1 MTKKILFSQANFAAS
16 VFLQDQFP
24 TLSTP
29 HGAPMP
35 EIAIVGKSNVG
46 KSSLINNLLRNKKLA
61 KTSSTPGK
69 TQSLNFYT
77 IDNALALV
85 DLPGYGFAKV
95 SDSVK
100 EQWSSSLEFY
110 LKARNQLKLILFLLD
125 SRRTPTNDDLSLLKW
140 AASHQIPFFV
150 VFTKVDKLNT
160 SEQHAHRTTVIPLI
174 EQSIPQQPLNS
185 QYYSIKNP
193 RSRIEL
199 IDHINALLKDR

>member
-1 MTKKILFSQANFAAS
+1 MTKKILFAHAQFTAS

-24 TLSTP
+24 TLSTAS
-29 HGAPMP
+29 GSSMP

-110 LKARNQLKLILFLLD
+110 LKERNQLKLILFLLD
-125 SRRTPTNDDLSLLKW
+125 SRRVPTEDDLALLQW
-140 AASHQIPFFV
+140 AAHSHIPFLV
-150 VFTKVDKLNT
+150 IFTKIDKLNT
-160 SEQHAHRTTVIPLI
+160 SEHHTHKTTIIPLI
-174 EQSIPQQPLNS
+174 QQSIPDQPLKS

-193 RSRIEL
+193 RARIEL
-199 IDHINALLKDR
+199 IEQINTMLRA

>member
-1 MTKKILFSQANFAAS
+1 MTKKILFSQAQFAAS

-29 HGAPMP
+29 SGNPMP

-77 IDNALALV
+77 IDHALALV

-95 SDSVK
+95 SDLVK
-100 EQWSSSLEFY
+100 EQWSSSLEYY
-110 LKARNQLKLILFLLD
+110 LKERNQLKLILVLFD
-125 SRRTPTNDDLSLLKW
+125 SRRIPTDDDLSLLHW
-140 AASHQIPFFV
+140 AAHRNIPFFI

-160 SEQHAHRTTVIPLI
+160 SEQHAHKATVIPLI
-174 EQSIPQQPLNS
+174 QKSIPDHPLKY

-193 RSRIEL
+193 RARMEL
-199 IDHINALLKDR
+199 IEHINTLLRAY